1 MQKANEQ
8 QIDID
13 ALVDRID
20 AFMENG
26 GGHMNVKGGS
36 GEIEEIH
43 SNTCCCGENTDEAC
57 KTPVR

>member
-1 MQKANEQ
+1 MQNKNEQ

-13 ALVDRID
+13 ALVNRID

-26 GGHMNVKGGS
+26 GGHMNVKGGA

-43 SNTCCCGENTDEAC
+43 STTCCGENTDTAC
-57 KTPVR
+57 KTPVH